1 MDFNAIKYIFQIPIE
16 WYKKIHN
23 RVFNAYGSNFLTVRE
38 GYYGGTEIGI
48 DSDGFADEVKRV
60 VDLSSVVK
68 SVDNIDPDED
78 GNVQLC
84 AAVLSATQTFTGD
97 NTFSKPILLKDDGQ
111 LSANSENLR
120 LNLGTN
126 GITLSNS
133 YGANYQLLDNEPP
146 RLYSQ
151 GADNQIATRGY
162 CRLNFAKESHN
173 HGNINNDGQITAV
186 SETTPTDYYIAAD
199 SSGNLYLKDLS
210 ALVATTDLVKSV
222 NDTFPDEN
230 GNIEIEIPD
239 VPKNIVN
246 TVNGQDGDVVLGNIV
261 NSVNSVAPINGD
273 VDLGEIVY
281 SVNNI
286 PAINGN
292 VEISCTSMD
301 EVTAYIDKQGFA
313 LTSDLKDYALT
324 SDLENYA
331 LTTDLENYALTSELA
346 EYAHTVDGH
355 PAIDGKVDF
364 ALRGNK
370 WVTTNSSGN
379 LTTTDLVPI
388 VLSSSNSGYMYANNG
403 QLEFKQEQGQY
414 VTLSTE
420 QTITGKKTIINND
433 FTIVG
438 QSLIVKDSSQSGE
451 ISIQSNGGVLI
462 NARMP
467 FIDFATPGT
476 AENDT
481 FIIMTPESGSR
492 LCVKSP
498 HGIDFDAPANQVKLI
513 AQPTDTQTSSLAVA
527 TVGYCMT
534 NFGKVK
540 SVNNTYPDANGNV
553 AIPIG
558 SGMVNSVDGIG
569 PTSGTG
575 DVALGAIRFINGI
588 PGTNGNFDGV
598 VTSVNSTAPTNG
610 NVDINAVMTV
620 NSTSPDS
627 SGNVDVGTVRAV
639 DGHSPDE
646 QGALSFGLAS
656 GSWVKTDAAG
666 HLTTTNE
673 SVISVPTDVTPQ
685 TVTVTVVADV
695 SWNGTSIVITKNNL
709 NFTNGILTSI
719 TDATGNSIATVPYT

>member
-60 VDLSSVVK
+60 VDLSSIVK

-97 NTFSKPILLKDDGQ
+97 NTFSKPILLSDYGQ
-111 LSANSENLR
+111 LSANSENLK

-126 GITLSNS
+126 GITLSSSN
-133 YGANYQLLDNEPP
+133 GANLQLLDNEPP

-162 CRLNFAKESHN
+162 CRLNFAKKSHN

-186 SETTPTDYYIAAD
+186 SATTPTDYYIAAD
-199 SSGNLYLKDLS
+199 SSGNLYRKDLS
-210 ALVATTDLVKSV
+210 NLVTTTGLVKSV

-239 VPKNIVN
+239 VPTNIVN
-246 TVNGQDGDVVLGNIV
+246 TVNGQYGDVVLGNIV
-261 NSVNSVAPINGD
+261 NSVNNVAPINGD

-286 PAINGN
+286 PAVNGN
-292 VEISCTSMD
+292 VEISCMSMD

-313 LTSDLKDYALT
+313 LTSDLTSYALT
-324 SDLENYA
+324 S
-331 LTTDLENYALTSELA
+331 DLENYALTSELA

-355 PAIDGKVDF
+355 PAIDGEVNF

-370 WVTTNSSGN
+370 WVITNSSGN

-388 VLSSSNSGYMYANNG
+388 ALSSSNTGYMYANNG
-403 QLEFKQEQGQY
+403 QLEFKKEQGQY

-420 QTITGKKTIINND
+420 QNITGKKTILSND
-433 FTIVG
+433 LTIVG
-438 QSLIVKDSSQSGE
+438 QSLLVKDSSQSGE
-451 ISIQSNGGVLI
+451 GTSVHSKGVLI
-462 NARMP
+462 NARTP

-481 FIIMTPESGSR
+481 FIIMTAESGSR

-553 AIPIG
+553 VIAVG

-673 SVISVPTDVTPQ
+673 SVISVPADVTPQ

-719 TDATGNSIATVPYT
+719 TDATGNAIATVPYT